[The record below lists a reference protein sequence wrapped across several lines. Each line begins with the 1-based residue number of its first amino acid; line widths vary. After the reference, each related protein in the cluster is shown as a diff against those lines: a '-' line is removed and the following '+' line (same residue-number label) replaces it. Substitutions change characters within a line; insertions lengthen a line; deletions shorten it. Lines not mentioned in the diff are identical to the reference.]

1 MHFAAAVALVSA
13 VVVSAADFNVTVGDG
28 GALAFNPTSVTA
40 AVGDIIHFEFR
51 AKNHSVTQS
60 TFASPCTLQSTPS
73 VGIDSG
79 FQAVA
84 PGATAFPS
92 WSITLND
99 TAPLWFFCN
108 QKIPANHC
116 QAGMVFAVNPT
127 AEKSFDAFQAAAKAS
142 ASASNSSSSAAPS
155 GTATGT
161 GTSPTATG
169 AGSGSGAPKPTQS
182 GNSALGL
189 SGSAAGILAAV
200 GLMAGLVL

>member
-1 MHFAAAVALVSA
+1 MHFAAVLALVSA
-13 VVVSAADFNVTVGDG
+13 VVVSAVDIHVTVGDG

-40 AVGDIIHFEFR
+40 AIGDVIHFEFR

-60 TFASPCTLQSTPS
+60 TFASPCTLQTTPT

-84 PGATAFPS
+84 PGATTFLS
-92 WSITLND
+92 WSITMND

-108 QKIPANHC
+108 QKVPANHC
-116 QAGMVFAVNPT
+116 QTGMVFAVNPT

-142 ASASNSSSSAAPS
+142 ASANGTSSSAAPS
-155 GTATGT
+155 GTSTGT
-161 GTSPTATG
+161 GTSPG
-169 AGSGSGAPKPTQS
+169 ASGSSSGSGAPKPTQS
-182 GNSALGL
+182 GNGALGL
-189 SGSAAGILAAV
+189 SGSAAGLLAAV